1 MKILKQQ
8 ILQSGVEKSTSC
20 QEDSRVNLS
29 PSQGEERERKTTAI
43 SGRKCYGQYRR
54 SNPIG
59 LLVRTLLESSRWYSP
74 ARRLNWVV
82 QRLFSERIT
91 RTRRFNSNMSLRP
104 CAKTLNTQD
113 TLSSRYLFRLVPSER
128 RTVGTGFGLL
138 QTVQTQGLKVCNEN
152 GKTTFYQV
160 GLLPTPRAVEVVEHP
175 MKAAARTK
183 DRTGTKLNNL
193 SSGAAFGL
201 LPTPTAIDSGSGR
214 VNKSQSTNALERPT
228 IAMAARMGILPA
240 PKAQEVRGNV
250 AMDRGKSNLTD
261 EIANIYKPAG
271 RNSQLNPLFV
281 EEMMGFPLMWTTL
294 PYLSRSGERNQSR
307 PTETP

>member
-1 MKILKQQ
+1 
-8 ILQSGVEKSTSC
+8 
-20 QEDSRVNLS
+20 
-29 PSQGEERERKTTAI
+29 
-43 SGRKCYGQYRR
+43 
-54 SNPIG
+54 
-59 LLVRTLLESSRWYSP
+59 
-74 ARRLNWVV
+74 
-82 QRLFSERIT
+82 
-91 RTRRFNSNMSLRP
+91 
-104 CAKTLNTQD
+104 
-113 TLSSRYLFRLVPSER
+113 
-128 RTVGTGFGLL
+128 
-138 QTVQTQGLKVCNEN
+138 
-152 GKTTFYQV
+152 
-160 GLLPTPRAVEVVEHP
+160 
-175 MKAAARTK
+175 MKAAARTR

-193 SSGAAFGL
+193 SSGAARMGL

-228 IAMAARMGILPA
+228 IAMAARMGILPT

-294 PYLSRSGERNQSR
+294 PYLSRSGERDQSR